1 MRQTKLLLLAL
12 LFMAIPTGLFAYTDG
27 QIVTFNGNT
36 YKVASIA
43 DHTLYFLGTDDS
55 NSGELVI
62 PEKVYDGIDITFT
75 VTGVEYNSRYKC
87 TNITS
92 IKLPESIVYLGYD
105 IFGGADLASIN
116 IPKNVKSISENVW
129 AGLRSVPKQ
138 TVDPDNPYFSS
149 DDDGALYSKDKTVL
163 RSVPS
168 NVPLTGGV
176 YTVSD
181 KVTRIT
187 NTCFRLVNDLTKIIL
202 PPNLQ
207 SISTGFPTIAPTNT
221 IEAFEM
227 APGGSTPFTTVDG
240 VLFKDTELMLYPRAK
255 DTENYKV
262 PDGVKS
268 IASYAISN
276 SWKMKSI
283 DLNGVTKLAVSS
295 IYAASLLST
304 IVLPKDIKKYDETT
318 KEGMAEGCFEACQK
332 VAEYMVPAEN
342 TDFVAKDGV
351 IFSKPDEDIL
361 FLYPPSRAGDTYVI
375 PASVKTIARRG
386 FQSAQNITTMTI
398 PAGVENIHQE
408 AFRGVPKL
416 TGVTFEEPSK
426 VQQIGPQ
433 AFWSCE
439 KLTEVTLPAAL
450 TSIGDIFYQCS
461 KLETVNIPA
470 DSKLETIGKNAF
482 STNTSLKAFNFQG
495 TCALKEIGENAFA
508 NLKDLQTFKFPK
520 SVTSIKTNA
529 FSGCSSMATVEFD
542 PDADILSIGSGAFA
556 DCGLTSFDVPK
567 KVQTIG
573 REAFRNCDV
582 LTTVNVTETTTSIS
596 PEAFKRCKNLTAINV
611 SKKNTV
617 YSSVD
622 GYLLSKD
629 KETLMIF
636 PEGKANDKFT
646 LLPPSIKKIGDY
658 AFYDCQKL
666 KNVIIPNKVIS
677 IGKRAFGLCPNLN
690 TVTFLCDQM
699 IDPDNINQATN
710 DMSFDNGSQAADM
723 FGKINVNVRQD
734 RLGDYQTNAFYQK
747 FKSISPSFT
756 EGTEEYIAV
765 SDNDVDLL
773 STSRTDHTF
782 VLPAKV
788 TRGGKDYNVSLVGD
802 YAFQNAGNSVK
813 EVVVKNNVKYIGAQ
827 AFVTDIAHNKSTVEN
842 VFFIESTPTK
852 EMLSTTRFELD
863 ETGTNYNEFAPT
875 TKIYV
880 KKSALGA
887 YQTAWS
893 KTVYDVAANLNRRSD
908 FDFTSQIDYRIKG
921 TPALTNKLYSTFA
934 REFDVDFGDVN
945 DSGHRLFWN
954 AARNCPEVI
963 AFTSGEKIGNSIIRM
978 QSISLGEDISKDGL
992 YVPANTGVVLK
1003 AVNGSLPSDF
1013 YYRIGEDDKWSYS
1026 GDNIL
1031 KPVTVNAKDIVAT
1044 ENGNTNFYISGGKAF
1059 RVSQAQQFKSGG
1071 KLTIGVHK
1079 AYINIDVPAGAKLS
1093 LLFDD
1098 GETTGIESL
1107 NAADAA
1113 TATGDVTYY
1122 NLNGQRVT
1130 KPVKGLYIHNGKK
1143 VIVK

>member
-36 YKVASIA
+36 YKVISAT
-43 DHTLYFLGTDDS
+43 DNTLCFLGTDDS
-55 NSGELVI
+55 KTGELEI
-62 PEKVYDGIDITFT
+62 PSTVSDKVDIIFT
-75 VTGVEYNSRYKC
+75 VTQAGGSAPYYCR
-87 TNITS
+87 NITS
-92 IKLPESIVYLGYD
+92 IKLPETILSLNAD
-105 IFGGADLASIN
+105 CFRGASLESIN
-116 IPKNVKSISENVW
+116 IPKNLTSINEYAW
-129 AGLRSVPKQ
+129 ASLQKVPKQ
-138 TVDPDNPYFSS
+138 TVAPDNPVFSS
-149 DDDGALYSKDKTVL
+149 DTDGVLYSKDGTVL

-168 NVPLTGGV
+168 DVTLTGGT
-176 YTVSD
+176 YTVNNN
-181 KVTRIT
+181 VTKIT
-187 NTCFRLVNDLTKIIL
+187 NNAFRSVNNLTKIVF
-202 PPNLQ
+202 PMNLAEV
-207 SISTGFPTIAPTNT
+207 STGYPTIAPTGT
-221 IEAFEM
+221 ITEFAI
-227 APGGSTPFTTVDG
+227 APGGSTPYSVIDG
-240 VLFKDTELMLYPRAK
+240 VLFKDNKELILYPRAK
-255 DTENYKV
+255 DTERYKV
-262 PDGVKS
+262 PDGIES
-268 IASYAISN
+268 IASFAISYN
-276 SWKMKSI
+276 NNIEDIELNQVTNLEKSS
-283 DLNGVTKLAVSS
+283 LYALPYLSS
-295 IYAASLLST
+295 ITLT
-304 IVLPKDIKKYDETT
+304 KKIKKYDESTQKGLT
-318 KEGMAEGCFEACQK
+318 EGCFGACSNVK
-332 VAEYMVPAEN
+332 KFIVPTEN
-342 TDFVAKDGV
+342 TDFMAEDGV
-351 IFSKPDEDIL
+351 MFSKDKKEL
-361 FLYPPSRAGDTYVI
+361 YFYPPAKEGITYEI
-375 PASVKTIARRG
+375 PSTVTTLRRVA
-386 FQSAQNITTMTI
+386 FQGANKLTSMNI
-398 PAGVENIHQE
+398 PVNVENISDE
-408 AFRGVPKL
+408 VFNGMKNLETVVFA
-416 TGVTFEEPSK
+416 EPSK
-426 VQQIGPQ
+426 IKTVGDFI
-433 AFWSCE
+433 FNNCI
-439 KLTEVTLPAAL
+439 KLKEVTLPSSL
-450 TSIGDIFYQCS
+450 TSISSAFLNC
-461 KLETVNIPA
+461 TA
-470 DSKLETIGKNAF
+470 LETINVPDGSKLGSIRGSAF
-482 STNTSLKAFNFQG
+482 TTNTSLKAFNFQG

-567 KVQTIG
+567 KVQSIG

-699 IDPDNINQATN
+699 IDPDNINQAAN

-773 STSRTDHTF
+773 GTSRTDHTF

-788 TRGGKDYNVSLVGD
+788 TRGGKDYNVSLIGD

-893 KTVYDVAANLNRRSD
+893 KTVYDVAASLNRRSD

-945 DSGHRLFWN
+945 DSGHRLFWD

-978 QSISLGEDISKDGL
+978 QSINLGEDISKDGL